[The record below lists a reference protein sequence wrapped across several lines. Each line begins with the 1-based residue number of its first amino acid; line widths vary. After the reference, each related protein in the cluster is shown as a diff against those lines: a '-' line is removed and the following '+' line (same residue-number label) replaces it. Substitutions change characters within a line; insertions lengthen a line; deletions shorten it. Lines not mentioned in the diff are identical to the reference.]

1 MDPLSSSLLFWRRVK
16 EVFDEIW
23 ELEPAARAK
32 SLREYWQ
39 TEPAVSREVAHLLDT
54 RELTETFL
62 ERPLSFRPGMFR
74 SVKST
79 RAKAGTSE
87 Q

>member
-32 SLREYWQ
+32 GLREYSQ
-39 TEPAVSREVAHLLDT
+39 TEPAISREVAHLLDT

-62 ERPLSFRPGMFR
+62 ERPLNFRPGVFR
-74 SVKST
+74 PVKST